1 MSSNNKE
8 IRAKELFEK
17 GLNAFNKNNFT
28 EALHYFNLSNKFKS
42 DMTTFDYINRCKI
55 KISEIN
61 NSQSNTNQQNKS
73 DSENK
78 ENQTTNKNNNNNE
91 NNNNNNENNNI
102 NNENNNNN
110 NENNNENNENNENL
124 NEIDIE
130 CQKIIKSN
138 DYYEILG
145 LPTTASND
153 ELKQAYKKKA
163 VKFHPDKNRSK
174 FAEEAFKKIGTA
186 YQTLI
191 DPKKKEIYD
200 KYGSDEEFRQK
211 YYEQTQRQ
219 YEAEEMDPFDIFEAF
234 FSGGDI
240 NEILH
245 RKMQRQRA
253 AQERFNRNINPTVA
267 KFLPL
272 FQLLPLILMF
282 ISYVLPALLQTK
294 DLYKFEVDVEYP
306 FKRLTKR
313 NKIVYY
319 IGNDFVEK
327 FNNLNDLREEEKKIE
342 EKYLLFLDENCK
354 ENTKYS
360 KSLKIKKQYY
370 KKDSYYYRLIEA
382 ELNKIDLS
390 VCEKY
395 EKFKDKI

>member
-42 DMTTFDYINRCKI
+42 DMITFDYINRCKI

-61 NSQSNTNQQNKS
+61 NSQSNTSSSNHQNKK

-78 ENQTTNKNNNNNE
+78 ENQTTNENNNNNNE
-91 NNNNNNENNNI
+91 NNNNNNENNN
-102 NNENNNNN
+102 NNN
-110 NENNNENNENNENL
+110 NENNNNENNNENL

-130 CQKIIKSN
+130 CQNIIKSN

-145 LPTTASND
+145 LPNTATND

-163 VKFHPDKNRSK
+163 VKFHPDKNHSK

-211 YYEQTQRQ
+211 YYEQNQRQ

-272 FQLLPLILMF
+272 FQLLPLLLMI
-282 ISYVLPALLQTK
+282 ISYILPTLLQTK

-306 FKRLTKR
+306 FKRQTKR

-360 KSLKIKKQYY
+360 KQLNIKKQYY

>member
-1 MSSNNKE
+1 
-8 IRAKELFEK
+8 
-17 GLNAFNKNNFT
+17 
-28 EALHYFNLSNKFKS
+28 
-42 DMTTFDYINRCKI
+42 
-55 KISEIN
+55 
-61 NSQSNTNQQNKS
+61 
-73 DSENK
+73 
-78 ENQTTNKNNNNNE
+78 
-91 NNNNNNENNNI
+91 
-102 NNENNNNN
+102 
-110 NENNNENNENNENL
+110 
-124 NEIDIE
+124 
-130 CQKIIKSN
+130 
-138 DYYEILG
+138 
-145 LPTTASND
+145 
-153 ELKQAYKKKA
+153 
-163 VKFHPDKNRSK
+163 
-174 FAEEAFKKIGTA
+174 
-186 YQTLI
+186 
-191 DPKKKEIYD
+191 
-200 KYGSDEEFRQK
+200 
-211 YYEQTQRQ
+211 
-219 YEAEEMDPFDIFEAF
+219 MDPFDIFEAF

>member
-17 GLNAFNKNNFT
+17 GLNAFNKNNFS

-61 NSQSNTNQQNKS
+61 NSQSNTSSTNKN

-78 ENQTTNKNNNNNE
+78 ENQTTNENNNNNNE
-91 NNNNNNENNNI
+91 NNNNNNI
-102 NNENNNNN
+102 
-110 NENNNENNENNENL
+110 NENNNENNNNNENL

-130 CQKIIKSN
+130 CQNIIKSN

-145 LPTTASND
+145 LPNTATND

-211 YYEQTQRQ
+211 YYEQNQRQ

-272 FQLLPLILMF
+272 FQLLPLLLMI
-282 ISYVLPALLQTK
+282 ISYVLPSLLQTK

-306 FKRLTKR
+306 FKRQTKR

-327 FNNLNDLREEEKKIE
+327 FNNLNELREEEKKIE

-360 KSLKIKKQYY
+360 KQLNIKKQYY

-395 EKFKDKI
+395 EKFKDKIE

>member
-8 IRAKELFEK
+8 IRAKELFEN

-61 NSQSNTNQQNKS
+61 NSNNQQNKNE
-73 DSENK
+73 SENK
-78 ENQTTNKNNNNNE
+78 ENSQNETKNENNDNNNEINNNE
-91 NNNNNNENNNI
+91 NNNNNDN
-102 NNENNNNN
+102 NNENNNNS
-110 NENNNENNENNENL
+110 ENL
-124 NEIDIE
+124 DEIDIE

-145 LPTTASND
+145 LPSTATND

-211 YYEQTQRQ
+211 YYEQNQRQ

-272 FQLLPLILMF
+272 FQLLPLLLMI
-282 ISYVLPALLQTK
+282 ISYVLPSLLQSK

-306 FKRLTKR
+306 FKRQTKR

-327 FNNLNDLREEEKKIE
+327 FNNFNDLREEEKKI
-342 EKYLLFLDENCK
+342 
-354 ENTKYS
+354 S
-360 KSLKIKKQYY
+360 
-370 KKDSYYYRLIEA
+370 
-382 ELNKIDLS
+382 
-390 VCEKY
+390 
-395 EKFKDKI
+395 

>member
-1 MSSNNKE
+1 MSTNNKE

-61 NSQSNTNQQNKS
+61 NSQSNTSSNNQQNKNE
-73 DSENK
+73 SENK
-78 ENQTTNKNNNNNE
+78 ENSQNETKNENNDNNNEINNNE
-91 NNNNNNENNNI
+91 NNNNNDN
-102 NNENNNNN
+102 NNENNNNS
-110 NENNNENNENNENL
+110 ENL
-124 NEIDIE
+124 DEIDIE

-145 LPTTASND
+145 LPSTATNE

-211 YYEQTQRQ
+211 YYEQNQRQ

-272 FQLLPLILMF
+272 FQLLPLLLMI
-282 ISYVLPALLQTK
+282 ISYVLPSLLQSK

-306 FKRLTKR
+306 FKRQTKR

-327 FNNLNDLREEEKKIE
+327 FNNFNDLREEEKKIE
-342 EKYLLFLDENCK
+342 EKYLDYLDENCK

-360 KSLKIKKQYY
+360 KQLNIKKQYY
-370 KKDSYYYRLIEA
+370 KKDSYYYKLIQS